1 MNEISERE
9 ISAHLEVIC
18 GAGTQQRHESSTRD
32 ARRSG
37 ERDCTHEVDSYARQ
51 INVPDV
57 IVPVR
62 VHLLGQRGVAAAEVD
77 YAVSL
82 LQVLFDVWADVLP
95 SLQPIKHLTVC
106 CVVALLPIVFVA
118 VLGHFDLNT

>member
-77 YAVSL
+77 HLLSRLDVLLDDARDGVVRVVPAVS
-82 LQVLFDVWADVLP
+82 
-95 SLQPIKHLTVC
+95 SNIC
-106 CVVALLPIVFVA
+106 
-118 VLGHFDLNT
+118 